1 MLFPFM
7 GDGENTPLWLA
18 TVEFILA
25 GIIFAVVI
33 LLMKT
38 CYT

>member
-7 GDGENTPLWLA
+7 GDGEDTPLWLA
-18 TVEFILA
+18 TVEFVIA
-25 GIIFAVVI
+25 GCVFAAVIFV
-33 LLMKT
+33 LKS

>member
-18 TVEFILA
+18 AVELA
-25 GIIFAVVI
+25 IACVIFAIVI
-33 LLMKT
+33 ILMKA

>member
-18 TVEFILA
+18 VIELVIASFVFIA
-25 GIIFAVVI
+25 III
-33 LLMKT
+33 LMKT
-38 CYT
+38 YYT